1 LLAYIFRRFLIMIPT
16 LFVISVISFCIIQL
30 PPGDYLTS
38 YIANLQET
46 GETADEAVVESLRAR
61 YGLDKPWSVQYWIWI
76 CGVLRGDFGQSF
88 SMNRPVKD
96 LIWERLGLT
105 AAISFCTILFTWCV
119 AIPIG
124 IYSATHQYKASDY
137 LFTFLGFIGMATPS
151 FMIALVLM
159 NLAQNQ
165 WGWNVG
171 GLFSESYMD
180 APWTWD
186 KARDLL
192 QHIWVPVV
200 VLGIGGTAGMIRTVR
215 ANLLDQLEMPYVVTA
230 RASGLS
236 ERRLLLKY
244 PVRVAIN
251 PVISTVG
258 WLLPGLVSGSIIV
271 AMVLSL
277 PTTGPLLLKALMEQD
292 MYLAGSFVLLL
303 STLTVIGT
311 LLSDILL
318 AWVDPRI
325 RFERRSD

>member
-1 LLAYIFRRFLIMIPT
+1 MLAYIFRRFLIMIPT

>member
-1 LLAYIFRRFLIMIPT
+1 MIPT